1 MSETKKTYWKGLA
14 QLKNDPNYVKHANDE
29 FVDLGVEE
37 DPGHSR
43 RDFLRMMG
51 FSVAAA
57 SLAACEAPVRKA
69 IPYIM
74 KPVDIDPGIPN
85 YYASSYVNGGDYCSI
100 VVKVR
105 DGRPI
110 KVEGNS
116 LSTVTM
122 GGTSAQVE
130 ASVLSLYD
138 NFRLRGPQKGDTK
151 TDWEAIDKEIIAKLE
166 EAAAKGAAIRI
177 VSNTILSP
185 STLATLAKFKA
196 KYPTTEHVQYDPVS
210 AYGITQAN
218 KENFGVAIIPSYDFS
233 KAKTIVSIDAD
244 FLGTWVSPIEFTKQ
258 YATTRVVNEDKRE
271 MSRHY
276 QFESNLTLTGANA
289 DYRTMIKPSQHGL
302 VVAQLYNLIA
312 AKAGKSAL
320 SAGIDKVANL
330 EKAAE
335 ELWGNKGSALVVSGS
350 NDKAVQVIVN
360 GINDLLG
367 SYGTTINTSLPV
379 NFRKGNDE
387 TMASFIS
394 DAKDGKLGVVIFYN
408 CNPVYDHPMG
418 EELGNAL
425 KNISLT
431 VSTSYTPDETSSAS
445 AYKAPDHHYLESWND
460 FEPKPNSYSLSQP
473 AITPIFKSRQAQ
485 VSLLMWA
492 GETVEDYFSVLQ
504 ENWKNWFAEKGTD
517 FQVFWDKCLYDG
529 VYQAVGKKEEEPK
542 GKEKGKEKTKS
553 PEKVLSYTGKEQEA
567 ATAIA
572 ATYKAANEGVEIA
585 IYESYAVG
593 NGSQANNPLLQELPD
608 PITKAVWDH
617 YVTLSQKDATKWGI
631 DNDAEGNTQK
641 VKITAN
647 GKTVIVAALVQPGQA
662 EGTVGLSL
670 GYGRTK
676 VGVVAK
682 NIGANIYPLIT
693 LLNGS
698 LNYSV
703 STGVSIE
710 KTAEDFQIAQ
720 TQIHQTYMGRE
731 NVIQEATLA
740 EFKEDPSAGRDIP
753 KITKWDEKV
762 DIASVSMWKGH
773 SYPNHHWGMTIDLN
787 SCTGCGACVVA
798 CNVENNIALVGK
810 DEVIRRRE
818 MHWLRIDRYYS
829 SDAKHDDYK
838 GLEIA
843 AENPEVTFQPMLCQ
857 HCNNASCETVCPVA
871 ATTHSTEGLNQMAYN
886 RCIGTR
892 YCANNCPYKVR
903 RFNWFKYHD
912 NQQFYQSNPAMNTD
926 LGRMV
931 LNPDVTVRSRGVM
944 EKCSFCVQ
952 RIQAGKL
959 NAKRERRELKDGE
972 VVTACQASC
981 TSGAIV
987 FGDMNNPESAI
998 SKLLKIDHY
1007 IEKEVEKDGKKV
1019 TEKVFNYSF
1028 DKKIGN
1034 PRAYRVLEDV
1044 GVKPNIFY
1052 LTKIRN
1058 KDKTEHTS

>member
-14 QLKNDPNYVKHANDE
+14 QLKNDPNYVKHADKE
-29 FVDLGVEE
+29 FVDMGVAE

-57 SLAACEAPVRKA
+57 SLAACEAPIRKA
-69 IPYIM
+69 IPYVM
-74 KPVDIDPGIPN
+74 KPVDADAGIPN

-110 KVEGNS
+110 KVDGNS
-116 LSTVTM
+116 LSSVTL

-138 NFRLRGPQKGDTK
+138 NYRLRGPQKGESK
-151 TDWEAIDKEIIAKLE
+151 TDWETIDKEIIAKLE
-166 EAAAKGAAIRI
+166 EIAGKGGAIRI

-185 STLATLAKFKA
+185 STLNTIGKFKA
-196 KYPTTEHVQYDPVS
+196 KYPTTEHIEYDAIS
-210 AYGITQAN
+210 AYGILKAN
-218 KENFGVAIIPSYDFS
+218 EESFGAAIIPSYDFS
-233 KAKTIVSIDAD
+233 KAKTIVSIGAD

-258 YATTRVVNEDKRE
+258 YATTREVSEDKRE

-276 QFESNLTLTGANA
+276 QFESNLSLTGANA
-289 DYRTMIKPSQHGL
+289 DYRGMIKPSQEGL
-302 VVAQLYNLIA
+302 VVTQLYNLVS
-312 AKAGKSAL
+312 GKGGKVSF
-320 SAGIDKVANL
+320 SEDVDKKL
-330 EKAAE
+330 EKAAA
-335 ELWGNKGSALVVSGS
+335 ELRENKGSSLVVAGS
-350 NDKAVQVIVN
+350 NDKAVQTVVN
-360 GINDLLG
+360 AINDLLG
-367 SYGTTINTSLPV
+367 NYGTTINLALPV

-387 TMASFIS
+387 KMAAFVSE
-394 DAKDGKLGVVIFYN
+394 AKDGKVAGVIFYN

-418 EELGNAL
+418 AELGAAL
-425 KNISLT
+425 KNIALT
-431 VSTSYTPDETSSAS
+431 VSTSYTPDETASAS
-445 AYKAPDHHYLESWND
+445 AYIAPDHHYLESWND
-460 FEPKPNSYSLSQP
+460 FEPKPNLYSLSQP
-473 AITPIFKSRQAQ
+473 AITPIFKTRQAQ
-485 VSLLMWA
+485 ESFAVWS
-492 GETVEDYFSVLQ
+492 GGGTDDYFSVVQ
-504 ENWKNWFAEKGTD
+504 ANWKNWFYDKKDIGSD
-517 FQVFWDKCLYDG
+517 FQSFWDKCLYDG
-529 VYQAVGKKEEEPK
+529 VYQITAAEPK
-542 GKEKGKEKTKS
+542 ALTFAGNIET
-553 PEKVLSYTGKEQEA
+553 A
-567 ATAIA
+567 ASSISSN
-572 ATYKAANEGVEIA
+572 YKASNDGVELV
-585 IYESYAVG
+585 IYENYGVG
-593 NGSQANNPLLQELPD
+593 SGSQANNPLLQELPD

-617 YVTLSQKDATKWGI
+617 YVTISQKDATKWGI
-631 DNDAEGNTQK
+631 SNDAEGHTQL
-641 VKITAN
+641 VTITAN
-647 GKTVIVAALVQPGQA
+647 GKSVTVAALIQPGQA
-662 EGTVGLSL
+662 EGTVGVAL

-676 VGVVAK
+676 VGVVAE
-682 NIGANIYPLIT
+682 NIGANVYPMVSM
-693 LLNGS
+693 LNGS
-698 LNYSV
+698 LNYSAT
-703 STGVSIE
+703 TGVSIAKTE
-710 KTAEDFQIAQ
+710 KDFQIAQ

-731 NVIQEATLA
+731 SVIQEATLA
-740 EFKEDPSAGRDIP
+740 EFKTNPSAGRDNP
-753 KITKWDEKV
+753 KVTQWDEKV
-762 DIASVSMWKGH
+762 DASTLSLWKGH
-773 SYPNHHWGMTIDLN
+773 QYPNHHWGMAIDLN
-787 SCTGCGACVVA
+787 TCTGCGACVVA
-798 CNVENNIALVGK
+798 CNVENNVSLVGK

-829 SDAKHDDYK
+829 SPEGTKHEDYK
-838 GLEIA
+838 GLEKA

-871 ATTHSTEGLNQMAYN
+871 ATTHSTEGLNQMTYN

-931 LNPDVTVRSRGVM
+931 LNPEVTVRSRGVM

-959 NAKRERRELKDGE
+959 TAKRERRPVKDGE

-981 TSGAIV
+981 SSGAIL
-987 FGDMNNPESAI
+987 FGDMNNPESRL

-1007 IEKEVEKDGKKV
+1007 IDKEVEKDGKKV
-1019 TEKVFNYSF
+1019 VEKVFNHGI

-1034 PRAYRVLEDV
+1034 PRAYRVLEDI

-1058 KDKTEHTS
+1058 KDKAKEPA

>member
-1 MSETKKTYWKGLA
+1 MSETKKTYWKGLP
-14 QLKNDPNYVKHANDE
+14 QLKNDPNYVKHADKE
-29 FVDLGVEE
+29 FVDLGTT
-37 DPGHSR
+37 DLGHSR

-69 IPYIM
+69 IPYVM
-74 KPVDIDPGIPN
+74 KPMDADAGIPN
-85 YYASSYVNGGDYCSI
+85 YYASTYVNGGDYCSI

-110 KVEGNS
+110 KVEGNT
-116 LSTVTM
+116 LSSVTL

-138 NFRLRGPQKGDTK
+138 NYRLRGPQKGETK
-151 TDWEAIDKEIIAKLE
+151 SDWETIDKEIIAKLE
-166 EAAAKGAAIRI
+166 EVNGKGGAIRI

-185 STLATLAKFKA
+185 STLNAIDKFKA
-196 KYPTTEHVQYDPVS
+196 VYPTTEHIEYDPIS
-210 AYGITQAN
+210 SYGIVKAN
-218 KENFGVAIIPSYDFS
+218 QESFGVAIIPSYDFS

-244 FLGTWVSPIEFTKQ
+244 FLGTWLSPIEFTKQ
-258 YATTRVVNEDKRE
+258 YAVNREVNEEKRE

-276 QFESNLTLTGANA
+276 QFETNLSLTGANA
-289 DYRTMIKPSQHGL
+289 DYRGMIKPSQVGPL
-302 VVAQLYNLIA
+302 VAELYNII
-312 AKAGKSAL
+312 AGKGSKPTF
-320 SAGIDKVANL
+320 SDDTNKKL
-330 EKAAE
+330 EKAAAD
-335 ELWGNKGSALVVSGS
+335 LSANKGSALVVCGS
-350 NDKAVQVIVN
+350 NDSAVQVLVN
-360 GINDLLG
+360 AINDLLG
-367 SYGTTINTSLPV
+367 SYSSTINLSLPV

-387 TMASFIS
+387 KMASFVN
-394 DAKDGKLGVVIFYN
+394 DAKDGKLGAVIFYN

-418 EELGNAL
+418 EVLGAAL
-425 KNISLT
+425 KNIALT
-431 VSTSYTPDETSSAS
+431 VSTSYTPHETSSAS
-445 AYKAPDHHYLESWND
+445 GYMAPDHHYLESWND
-460 FEPKPNSYSLSQP
+460 FEPKNNSFSLSQP
-473 AITPIFKSRQAQ
+473 AITPIFKTRQAQ
-485 VSLLMWA
+485 LSLLNWA
-492 GETVEDYFSVLQ
+492 GDKAEDYFTVLQ
-504 ENWKNWFAEKGTD
+504 NNWKNWFGAKDMD
-517 FQVFWDKCLYDG
+517 FQNFWDKCLYDG
-529 VYQAVGKKEEEPK
+529 VYQSAAKEAK
-542 GKEKGKEKTKS
+542 A
-553 PEKVLSYTGKEQEA
+553 LSFAGNIDGA
-567 ATAIA
+567 ISAIA
-572 ATYKAANEGVEIA
+572 TNYKANDGVEVC
-585 IYESYAVG
+585 IYESYGVG
-593 NGSQANNPLLQELPD
+593 NGSMANNPLLQELPD

-617 YVTLSQKDATKWGI
+617 YVTISQSDATKWGI
-631 DNDAEGNTQK
+631 KNDAEGNTQK
-641 VKITAN
+641 VKLTAN
-647 GKTVIVAALVQPGQA
+647 GKTINIAALVQPGQMP
-662 EGTVGLSL
+662 GTVGLAL

-676 VGVVAK
+676 VGAVAE
-682 NIGANIYPLIT
+682 NLGFNVYPMVT
-693 LLNGS
+693 MLNGS
-698 LNYSV
+698 WNYS
-703 STGVSIE
+703 SSNGVAIE
-710 KTAEDFQIAQ
+710 KTSEDFQLAQ

-740 EFKEDPSAGRDIP
+740 EFRENPAAGRDYP
-753 KITKWDEKV
+753 KVTKWDEKV
-762 DIASVSMWKGH
+762 DASALSMWKGH
-773 SYPNHHWGMTIDLN
+773 SYTNHHWGMAIDMN
-787 SCTGCGACVVA
+787 TCTGCGACVVA
-798 CNVENNIALVGK
+798 CNVENNVSLVGK
-810 DEVIRRRE
+810 QEVINRRE

-829 SDAKHDDYK
+829 SDAKPGDYK
-838 GLEIA
+838 NLEKA

-959 NAKRERRELKDGE
+959 SAKRERRELKDGE

-981 TSGAIV
+981 STGAIL
-987 FGDMNNPESAI
+987 FGDMNNPESKI

-1007 IEKEVEKDGKKV
+1007 IEVEKDGKK
-1019 TEKVFNYSF
+1019 EKVFNHSF

-1034 PRAYRVLEDV
+1034 PRAYRVLEDI

-1058 KDKTEHTS
+1058 KDKAEAAEHAEHA